1 MPKRNA
7 STPNAQVTSTKQCL
21 LVDLLCRE
29 EGASL
34 AEIMAAIGW
43 QAHSVRGA
51 LSGTVRKKLGLSVIS
66 AAEDGR
72 GRVYR
77 IAPEA

>member
-7 STPNAQVTSTKQCL
+7 SAPNSQATSTKQAL
-21 LVDLLCRE
+21 LVDLLSRG

-34 AEIMAAIGW
+34 AEIMAATGW

-51 LSGTVRKKLGLSVIS
+51 LSGTVRRKLGLSVIS
-66 AAEDGR
+66 AVEDGR

-77 IAPEA
+77 IAREA